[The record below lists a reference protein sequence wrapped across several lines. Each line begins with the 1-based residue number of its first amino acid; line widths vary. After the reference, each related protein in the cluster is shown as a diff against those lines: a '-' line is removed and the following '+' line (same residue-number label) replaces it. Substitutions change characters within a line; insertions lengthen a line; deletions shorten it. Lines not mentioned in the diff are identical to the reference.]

1 VAQALLTNASANQRA
16 DDLVATHHDVATRA
30 GQTYNT
36 IYFTSPSIP
45 GVEMS
50 AAKKYVVVTAQGHA
64 GSVWEHFSLKLKLLV
79 TTFSLRRIV
88 TRILLVSATNDLRSA
103 TTTTQLPKC
112 PGARCAAICSLNLN
126 HDITKSVGLVLS
138 SNFLNPTPDLH
149 RHNSVR
155 VHQMPIHGIS
165 RC

>member
-1 VAQALLTNASANQRA
+1 MAQALLTNASANQRA

-50 AAKKYVVVTAQGHA
+50 AAKNYVVVTAQGHA

-88 TRILLVSATNDLRSA
+88 TRILLVSATKDLRSA

-126 HDITKSVGLVLS
+126 HDITKSLGLVLS
-138 SNFLNPTPDLH
+138 SIFLNPIPDLH
-149 RHNSVR
+149 MHNSVR